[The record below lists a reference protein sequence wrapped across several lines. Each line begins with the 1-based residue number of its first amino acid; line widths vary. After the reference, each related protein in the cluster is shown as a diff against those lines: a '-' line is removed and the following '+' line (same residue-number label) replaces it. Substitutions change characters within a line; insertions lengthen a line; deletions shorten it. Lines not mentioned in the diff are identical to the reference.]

1 MLGLTGSATA
11 VSNVFG
17 PGGLGTGINNALGG
31 LKGSEFGDAGGAGG
45 LGYRGTGAGGG
56 GNALGIGGLGS
67 GTGRGTGG
75 AGSIDL
81 GGRGKGTTR
90 IIPGRTVIKGSLSKE
105 EIARVIRRHLN
116 QIKYCYEKELTKK
129 PNLRGKVTSRFIIAG
144 TGRVQVAKV
153 YQTTMGYAPT
163 EKCIVR
169 IIKMMRFPQPRG
181 GGIVS
186 VTYPFMFQKAGR

>member
-1 MLGLTGSATA
+1 M
-11 VSNVFG
+11 
-17 PGGLGTGINNALGG
+17 
-31 LKGSEFGDAGGAGG
+31 
-45 LGYRGTGAGGG
+45 
-56 GNALGIGGLGS
+56 
-67 GTGRGTGG
+67 
-75 AGSIDL
+75 
-81 GGRGKGTTR
+81 
-90 IIPGRTVIKGSLSKE
+90 IKGSLSKE

-129 PNLRGKVTSRFIIAG
+129 PNLRGKITSRFIIAG
-144 TGRVQVAKV
+144 TGRVQMAKV

>member
-1 MLGLTGSATA
+1 MGLTGSATA

-17 PGGLGTGINNALGG
+17 PGGWVPGLTTRLGG
-31 LKGSEFGDAGGAGG
+31 LGGSEFGDAGGAGG

-67 GTGRGTGG
+67 GTGSGTGG

-116 QIKYCYEKELTKK
+116 
-129 PNLRGKVTSRFIIAG
+129 PD
-144 TGRVQVAKV
+144 QVLL
-153 YQTTMGYAPT
+153 
-163 EKCIVR
+163 
-169 IIKMMRFPQPRG
+169 
-181 GGIVS
+181 
-186 VTYPFMFQKAGR
+186 